1 MERDRTIKRILEDK
15 PEGRRK
21 VGRQRLRWLD
31 GAEEDLRQLKVKRWR
46 QKALNREEWAV
57 VIKEAKVLRG
67 P

>member
-1 MERDRTIKRILEDK
+1 MEDK

-31 GAEEDLRQLKVKRWR
+31 GVEEDLRQLKVKRWR
-46 QKALNREEWAV
+46 QKALNREEWEV
-57 VIKEAKVLRG
+57 VIKEAEVLRG